1 MEELGYY
8 NIRRTPPVYCPPI
21 MKTRAENLQ
30 DLPDFKGLNIP
41 RSKGGKIDPVTD
53 LFRTDWPGVTTGPVV
68 SQFLLS
74 DFLIDSIVVTPKADP
89 LFPGMDY
96 MTAFQPWLD
105 VQVGIAHFT
114 TLLYKR

>member
-1 MEELGYY
+1 MQVGASFAEARVSQHKPYPFRLLPTYHE
-8 NIRRTPPVYCPPI
+8 
-21 MKTRAENLQ
+21 TRAENLQ

-41 RSKGGKIDPVTD
+41 RSKGGEIDPVTD

-89 LFPGMDY
+89 LLPGMDY

-105 VQVGIAHFT
+105 VQVGIT
-114 TLLYKR
+114 PQL